1 MPILAIDHREM
12 VVEGDALFRTCYPRV
27 IMSPRTNPLPE
38 GFSASSPGWDDAD
51 AVAGLIAACILVDGG
66 EDSSCTTTEELL
78 DDWHDVDLATE
89 AVVVSAPDGR
99 IAGYGDVVNG
109 AYVVVT
115 VYGYVHP
122 EYRGRGVGAY
132 LLAWGEDRTQD
143 RISQA
148 PEDARVVVQHY
159 VSASNESTRR
169 LLEGAGYA
177 PSSRVYTMAIDL
189 GEAPPPPE
197 WPEGLRVRTFVSG
210 HDERAAHEA
219 VEDAFRDVWGR
230 PYSPYERFV
239 KMTEHEVFDPSLWL
253 LAWDGPEIAGLILC
267 KLVAGQ
273 GWVDVVGVRR
283 PWRGRGLALLRH
295 AFDEYHRRGV
305 KRVCLSVDAESVTG
319 APRLYSRAGM
329 HVTNSYVVYQREQRP
344 GVDISVRPASG

>member
-1 MPILAIDHREM
+1 LPVLAIDHGEM
-12 VVEGDALFRTCYPRV
+12 VLEGDALFRTCYPRV
-27 IMSPRTNPLPE
+27 IMGPRTNPLPE
-38 GFSASSPGWDDAD
+38 GFSARTPGWDDAD
-51 AVAGLIAACILVDGG
+51 AVAGLIEACILADGG
-66 EDSSCTTTEELL
+66 EDSTTTEELL

-99 IAGYGDVVNG
+99 IAGYADVVNR
-109 AYVVVT
+109 ANVVVS

-132 LLAWGEDRTQD
+132 LVAWGEDWTQD

-148 PEDARVVVQHY
+148 SEDARVVVQHY
-159 VSASNESTRR
+159 VSASNESARH

-177 PSSRVYTMAIDL
+177 PVRTVYTMAIDL
-189 GEAPPPPE
+189 GQAPPPPE
-197 WPEGLRVRTFVSG
+197 WPEGLRVRTFVPG
-210 HDERAAHEA
+210 HDERTAHEA

-230 PYSPYERFV
+230 PHSPFERFV
-239 KMTEHEVFDPSLWL
+239 KMTEHEVFDPSLWF
-253 LAWDGPEIAGLILC
+253 LARDGPEIAGLILC

-283 PWRGRGLALLRH
+283 PWRGRGLGLALLRH
-295 AFDEYHRRGV
+295 AFGEYHRRGV
-305 KRVCLSVDAESVTG
+305 KRIGLSVDAESVTG

-329 HVTNSYVVYQREQRP
+329 RVTNSYVVYQTEQRP
-344 GVDISVRPASG
+344 GVDISVRS